1 MNVFLSWAD
10 GGMIERKKGT
20 RKMAKEKLQR
30 KIAKGPD

>member
-20 RKMAKEKLQR
+20 RKMAKEK
-30 KIAKGPD
+30 